1 MENEKLTTM
10 KLLAPAKI
18 NLFLEVVDKRIDDY
32 HNIRTIFHKIGL
44 FDELTLEEAD
54 EGIELTIE
62 GASLPAGHENI
73 VYRAAEG
80 FKNYTNIKKGVRIH
94 LKKNIP
100 VAAGLGGGSSDA
112 ASALLGLTRFW
123 GVNISF
129 DELLMMARDLGAD
142 VPFFLSGPA
151 ALGLGKGDELYPL
164 NPIEMQLLIVNPCLA
179 LSTAS
184 IYKRYDSL
192 KETKMLLT
200 KYEKDIKIKRFI
212 QGNIT
217 VENIGGFLYNDLE
230 AVVIDDYPVIR
241 ELKEALIR
249 QGAAGSLMS
258 GSGSTVFGVFLNEKE
273 AVKGEVVFE
282 KKGYKVWITKT
293 LTDR

>member
-1 MENEKLTTM
+1 M
-10 KLLAPAKI
+10 
-18 NLFLEVVDKRIDDY
+18 
-32 HNIRTIFHKIGL
+32 
-44 FDELTLEEAD
+44 
-54 EGIELTIE
+54 
-62 GASLPAGHENI
+62 
-73 VYRAAEG
+73 
-80 FKNYTNIKKGVRIH
+80 
-94 LKKNIP
+94 
-100 VAAGLGGGSSDA
+100 GGSSDA
-112 ASALLGLTRFW
+112 ASALLGLARFW

-179 LSTAS
+179 FSTAS

-241 ELKEALIR
+241 GLKEALIR

-273 AVKGEVVFE
+273 AVKGKIVFE
-282 KKGYKVWITKT
+282 KKGYKVWVTKT

>member
-1 MENEKLTTM
+1 M

-62 GASLPAGHENI
+62 GASLLAGHENI

-112 ASALLGLTRFW
+112 ASALLGLARFW

-179 LSTAS
+179 FSTAS

-241 ELKEALIR
+241 GLKEALIR

-273 AVKGEVVFE
+273 AVKGKIVFE
-282 KKGYKVWITKT
+282 KKGYKVWVTKT